1 MKLWILAR
9 LGFVGYDEADG
20 IVVAAESAT
29 DARMLASEHCGD
41 EGKSVWLDEKSAS
54 CLVLAPGK
62 TPRVIIVDFNAG

>member
-29 DARMLASEHCGD
+29 DARMLAS
-41 EGKSVWLDEKSAS
+41 
-54 CLVLAPGK
+54 
-62 TPRVIIVDFNAG
+62 